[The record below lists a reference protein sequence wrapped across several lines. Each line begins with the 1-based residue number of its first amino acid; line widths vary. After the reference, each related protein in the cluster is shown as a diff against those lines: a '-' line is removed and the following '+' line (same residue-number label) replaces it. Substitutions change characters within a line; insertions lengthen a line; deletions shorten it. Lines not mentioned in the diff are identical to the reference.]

1 MAAKSRRFELTLLPE
16 RYAISRLAPTAPIP
30 EWGPSTQGTLFS
42 ITRTADELSVVCEL
56 ARVPSGAQSQPSWS
70 ILRVHGPFAMTEIGV
85 LSALASPLAKA
96 KLSLFAISTFDT
108 DYLLVAS
115 GTLSAAVSALEGA
128 GHKIHRSQTA

>member
-16 RYAISRLAPTAPIP
+16 RYAISRLAPMAPIP
-30 EWGPSTQGTLFS
+30 GWAMQGVFSS
-42 ITRTADELSVVCEL
+42 ITRTQDELSVVCEL

-85 LSALASPLAKA
+85 LSALASLLVEA

-108 DYLLVAS
+108 GYLLVAS
-115 GTLSAAVSALEGA
+115 ETLSAAVGALERA
-128 GHKIHRSQTA
+128 VRKIHRSQTA